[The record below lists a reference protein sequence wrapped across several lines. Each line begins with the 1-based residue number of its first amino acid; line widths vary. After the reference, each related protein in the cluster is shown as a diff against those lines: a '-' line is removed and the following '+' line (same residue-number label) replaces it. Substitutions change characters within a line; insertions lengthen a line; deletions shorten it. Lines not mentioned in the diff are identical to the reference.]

1 MPIVVE
7 SRRKKPAS
15 IAKLWPGA
23 MVLDVTS
30 KGPEP
35 WVRFSPF
42 FPHGGIPIPN
52 TAGQTAQSVE
62 GLWQGLKVFEREDID
77 PSKWAITNMSGIK
90 RSGKSRGQVLGHR
103 FGVGSETLLSYRD
116 ARYRIYLPAYLWVLE
131 NRLSEQLAEVRRH
144 LAAGP
149 VVLLDSETNC
159 DVEDLSSPL
168 SHAGLVKC
176 YLEGNWPTDPSA
188 PR

>member
-23 MVLDVTS
+23 TVLDVTS
-30 KGPEP
+30 KGPKP

-77 PSKWAITNMSGIK
+77 RSKWAIITMSGIK
-90 RSGKSRGQVLGHR
+90 RSGKSRGRVLGHR
-103 FGVGSETLLSYRD
+103 FGVGSKILLGYRD

-131 NRLSEQLAEVRRH
+131 NRLGEQLAEVRRH
-144 LAAGP
+144 LAVGP
-149 VVLLDSETNC
+149 VVLLDYETNC
-159 DVEDLSSPL
+159 DVEDLASPL
-168 SHAGLVKC
+168 SHAGLVKL
-176 YLEGNWPTDPSA
+176 YLEGNWPTSS
-188 PR
+188 